1 MVLFAKAQ
9 GRHARAP
16 IDLCAVS
23 GQAMGQGDA
32 PMAPLKGI
40 ALKLCAV
47 LLFIIMS
54 SLVKATA
61 DHVPPGEAVFFRS
74 FFAIPVILTWLA
86 LRGDLATGLKVKA
99 PMGHFWRGVV
109 ETTEM
114 GLMFAGLGLLP
125 LPEVTAL
132 GYTAPLLTV
141 VFAAMFLDERV
152 GLFRI
157 AAVGLGL
164 VGVLIVLAPRLSTL
178 TGETVQTTQAMGAVM
193 VLLGA
198 TCAALAQIYIRKLVA
213 TEQTSAIV
221 FYFSATSTLL
231 SLLTLPFGW
240 AFPGVTETIYLI
252 LAGLLGGLAQIF
264 LTSAYRFADASVVAP
279 FDYASMLFA
288 LIIGYVIFDEVPTG
302 AMLLGAAL
310 VIVAGILIILR
321 ERHLG
326 IKRGKARALR
336 TPQG

>member
-1 MVLFAKAQ
+1 MSPF
-9 GRHARAP
+9 
-16 IDLCAVS
+16 
-23 GQAMGQGDA
+23 
-32 PMAPLKGI
+32 KGI
-40 ALKLCAV
+40 ALKLCSV
-47 LLFIIMS
+47 ILFIVMS
-54 SLVKATA
+54 SLIKAA
-61 DHVPPGEAVFFRS
+61 SEAVPPGQAVFFRS
-74 FFAIPVILTWLA
+74 LFAIPVILGWLA
-86 LRGDLATGLKVKA
+86 LRGDLATGLRVHS
-99 PMGHFWRGVV
+99 PMGHFWRGFVG
-109 ETTEM
+109 TAAM

-157 AAVGLGL
+157 AAVALGL

-178 TGETVQTTQAMGAVM
+178 AGETVQTTQAVGAVM

-240 AFPGVTETIYLI
+240 VIPGGTETVCLI

-302 AMLLGAAL
+302 AMLSGAAL
-310 VIVAGILIILR
+310 VIVAGIIIILR